1 MSHNLTHKICQVG
14 EVYDFIV
21 EIKDSQ
27 TPVILKTK
35 QVSFDQ
41 LVLEMISEFLMI

>member
-1 MSHNLTHKICQVG
+1 MG

-27 TPVILKTK
+27 TPVILKVK
-35 QVSFDQ
+35 PVSFGQ
-41 LVLEMISEFLMI
+41 LVLEIISEFLTILI